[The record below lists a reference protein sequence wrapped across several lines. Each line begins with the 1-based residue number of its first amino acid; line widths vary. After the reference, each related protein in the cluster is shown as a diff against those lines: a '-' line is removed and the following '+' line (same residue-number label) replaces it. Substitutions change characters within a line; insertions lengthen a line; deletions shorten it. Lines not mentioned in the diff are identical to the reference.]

1 MNDTSGRAAKP
12 LIRALGGVASETPP
26 VWLMRQAGRYLPEY
40 RKIRAEAGTFLDLC
54 YDPEK
59 AAEVTLQ
66 PVRRY
71 AMDAAILF
79 SDILVVPDAMG
90 QNVAFREGEGPV
102 LEPVRDAA
110 GVGRLNPDGVAER
123 LTPVYATVE
132 RVAAAL
138 PDTVAL
144 IGFAGAPWTV
154 ATYMVEG
161 GSSKDFREV
170 KGLAYRDDGR
180 DDGAFAVLIDKL
192 VAATTAHLL
201 AQIEAGAEVVQL
213 FDTWAGVLPEAEFE
227 RWCIAPAKA
236 IVSELRAHAPGVPVI
251 GFPRGAA
258 FNTERYIA
266 ETGIDAVGLDT
277 AVPLEV
283 GRRLQA
289 HCAVQGNLDPILLV
303 EGGKPMET
311 AARTILSA
319 LSGGPFIFNLGHGV
333 LPQTPPEHV
342 ARLLQVI
349 RGE

>member
-1 MNDTSGRAAKP
+1 MAGHTVKP

-54 YDPEK
+54 YNPEK

-110 GVGRLNPDGVAER
+110 GIGRLDPDGVAER
-123 LTPVYATVE
+123 LAPVYATVE

-154 ATYMVEG
+154 ASYMVEG

-170 KGLAYRDDGR
+170 KGLAYRDDG
-180 DDGAFAVLIDKL
+180 AFAALVDKL
-192 VAATTAHLL
+192 VTATVAHLS
-201 AQIEAGAEVVQL
+201 AQIDAGAEVVQI

-227 RWCIAPAKA
+227 RWCIAPTKA
-236 IVSELRAHAPGVPVI
+236 IVDGVRARAPNVPMI

-283 GRRLQA
+283 GKWLQA
-289 HCAVQGNLDPILLV
+289 RCAVQGNLDPILLV
-303 EGGKPMET
+303 EGGAPMET
-311 AARTILSA
+311 AARAILSV
-319 LSGGPFIFNLGHGV
+319 LSGGPFVFNLGHGV

-342 ARLLQVI
+342 AQLLQVV
-349 RGE
+349 RGG